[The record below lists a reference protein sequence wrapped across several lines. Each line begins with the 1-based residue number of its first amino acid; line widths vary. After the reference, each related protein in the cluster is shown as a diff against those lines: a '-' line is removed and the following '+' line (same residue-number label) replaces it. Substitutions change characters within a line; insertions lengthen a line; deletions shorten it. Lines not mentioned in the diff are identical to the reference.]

1 MVSVFSTKLLFVLNI
16 VLIFSLVMYPMI
28 FSLAVFNVIVLLVDV
43 NFIGLILL
51 FVSYIIGI

>member
-51 FVSYIIGI
+51 FVSII

>member
-51 FVSYIIGI
+51 FVSIIIGI